1 MKKEEIAVLIQLV
14 VASALILV
22 MVAALTGCAGSPRK
36 PINSLGKVTVPSA
49 CLETPKAILE
59 PSRGIVDEYID
70 LVTQYTEL
78 AVIYNQCKSNLTGES
93 K

>member
-1 MKKEEIAVLIQLV
+1 MKKDDLLMMMELTISGIVMLVL
-14 VASALILV
+14 
-22 MVAALTGCAGSPRK
+22 VAALTGCAGSPRK
-36 PINSLGKVTVPSA
+36 PINSLDKVMVPSA
-49 CLETPKAILE
+49 CLDSPKAILE

-78 AVIYNQCKSNLTGES
+78 AVTYNQCKASLTGE

>member
-1 MKKEEIAVLIQLV
+1 MKKDDWLMALELTLAGIVLLVLVSAV
-14 VASALILV
+14 
-22 MVAALTGCAGSPRK
+22 TGCAGSPRK
-36 PINSLGKVTVPSA
+36 PINSLGNPIVPSA

-70 LVTQYTEL
+70 LVVQYTEL
-78 AVIYNQCKSNLTGES
+78 AVIYNQCKSFLLE